1 MKAIHPVRVMS
12 VTLAAVALLAACQA
26 APMDGPAS
34 QGHASGVQPHPG
46 AQAASA
52 DNSLP
57 LSALDLSTVRTLD
70 AIIPE
75 LASKRVV
82 YVGETHDRYEQHLDE
97 LEVIRR
103 LHSRNARIAIGME
116 FFQQPFQAYLD
127 AYVEGRMDEKEFLRR
142 SEYYTRWRYDYR
154 LYRPILAYAREHR
167 IPVIALNVPSE
178 ITTKVGRQGL
188 ESLTDE
194 EKAQIP
200 REIDRSNQAYTDRLR
215 RVFEQHPKEDMQF
228 ENFLSVQLLWDEGMA
243 ERAARFLAG
252 HPKHQL
258 VVLAGS
264 GHLEYGQG
272 IPSRVARRIDA
283 PGAIVLQGLREDL
296 NPAMGDYLLLPQEK
310 RLPPA
315 GRLGAYLDTDEEGVT
330 VQSFGEVSAAR
341 KAGIE
346 EGDRILSLDGAPVQG
361 YADVKI
367 ALWDKKPGDDVIV
380 EVQRQRMLLGP
391 KHLSFKV
398 SLQ

>member
-1 MKAIHPVRVMS
+1 MNNTHPIRVLS
-12 VTLAAVALLAACQA
+12 VTLIAAALLVACQA
-26 APMDGPAS
+26 APLEGPS
-34 QGHASGVQPHPG
+34 SHGHASDALPHPG
-46 AQAASA
+46 AQPAGA
-52 DNSLP
+52 DNYLP
-57 LSALDLSTVRTLD
+57 PSVLDLSAMSTLD

-82 YVGETHDRYEQHLDE
+82 YVGETHDRYDHHLNQ
-97 LEVIRR
+97 LEIIRQ
-103 LHSRNARIAIGME
+103 LHARNPRIAIGME
-116 FFQQPFQAYLD
+116 FFQQPFQPHLD
-127 AYVEGRMDEKEFLRR
+127 AYVAGRMDEKEFLRR
-142 SEYYTRWRYDYR
+142 SEYYARWRFDYR
-154 LYRPILAYAREHR
+154 LYQPILAYAREHR
-167 IPVIALNVPSE
+167 IPVIALNIPSE

-200 REIDRSNQAYTDRLR
+200 RDVDRSDQVYTDRLR
-215 RVFEQHPKEDMQF
+215 TVFEQHPGGDRQF

-243 ERAARFLAG
+243 ERAAGFLAEN
-252 HPKHQL
+252 PKHQL

-296 NPAMGDYLLLPQEK
+296 NPAMGDYLLLPEEK
-310 RLPPA
+310 QLPPA
-315 GRLGAYLDTDEEGVT
+315 GRLGAYLDTGEEGVT
-330 VQSFGEVSAAR
+330 VQSFGEDSAAR
-341 KAGIE
+341 EAGIE
-346 EGDRILSLDGAPVQG
+346 EGDRILTLDGAPVQR

-380 EVQRQRMLLGP
+380 EVQRQRVLLGP
-391 KHLSFKV
+391 QDLSFKV
-398 SLQ
+398 SLR